1 MQGSCKMKKYTITIE
16 ETVSDIFYLEANSLE
31 EAKEKAIANYNNS
44 VFVLEPGNLIET
56 NLLVENDDES
66 SGWFEL

>member
-1 MQGSCKMKKYTITIE
+1 MKKYTITIE

-56 NLLVENDDES
+56 NLLVENDKEN

>member
-1 MQGSCKMKKYTITIE
+1 MKKYTITID

>member
-1 MQGSCKMKKYTITIE
+1 MKKYTITIE
-16 ETVSDIFYLEANSLE
+16 ETVSDVFYLEANSLE
-31 EAKEKAIANYNNS
+31 EAKEIAIANYNNS

-56 NLLVENDDES
+56 NVLVENDKEN

>member
-1 MQGSCKMKKYTITIE
+1 MKKYTITIE

-44 VFVLEPGNLIET
+44 VFVL
-56 NLLVENDDES
+56 
-66 SGWFEL
+66 

>member
-1 MQGSCKMKKYTITIE
+1 MKKYTITIE

-31 EAKEKAIANYNNS
+31 EAKELAIENYNNS

-56 NLLVENDDES
+56 NVLVENDKEN

>member
-1 MQGSCKMKKYTITIE
+1 MKKKIYTITIE
-16 ETVSDIFYLEANSLE
+16 ETVSEVFYLEANSLE
-31 EAKEKAIANYNNS
+31 EAKELAIENYNNS

-56 NLLVENDDES
+56 NILVENDKEN

>member
-1 MQGSCKMKKYTITIE
+1 MKKYTITIE
-16 ETVSDIFYLEANSLE
+16 ETVSDVFYLEANSLE
-31 EAKEKAIANYNNS
+31 EAKELAIENYNNS

-56 NLLVENDDES
+56 NILVENDKEN